1 MYALGI
7 VFRHSRATV
16 PPFLDDQSLN
26 TSLGALYLGPVRR
39 SAEESDDMNP
49 QTREI
54 FIKNSWITWNGR
66 NHFWLPPEYR
76 PKYTAVYG
84 NIVAIIIGNHEMT
97 VFKFTLH

>member
-1 MYALGI
+1 
-7 VFRHSRATV
+7 
-16 PPFLDDQSLN
+16 
-26 TSLGALYLGPVRR
+26 
-39 SAEESDDMNP
+39 MNP